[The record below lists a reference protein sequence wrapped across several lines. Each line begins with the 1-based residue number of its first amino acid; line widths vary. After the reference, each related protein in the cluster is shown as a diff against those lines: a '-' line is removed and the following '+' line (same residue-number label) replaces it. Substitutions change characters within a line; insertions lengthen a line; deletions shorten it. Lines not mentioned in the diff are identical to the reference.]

1 MMAGTKDLDFELKMC
16 GKKVYVTYF
25 ELWNKPGFDEQP
37 IRELMKQTGKDEGG
51 IKMCI
56 QAARRIAESGLQA
69 DALKIIVNSPRI
81 DRVAREK
88 AIKLLQTM

>member
-51 IKMCI
+51 HQDVHPSSTQNCGKRT
-56 QAARRIAESGLQA
+56 AG
-69 DALKIIVNSPRI
+69 
-81 DRVAREK
+81 
-88 AIKLLQTM
+88 